1 MGSNNMNII
10 STAFVTVLLAIIFT
24 GCAPQKTAMRYGTC
38 YGKSFNQLLE
48 STELKPLFNDIAM
61 ELCSEPCVTEGG
73 GGILPSGQSEA
84 SPRCL
89 PTANGKN
96 DYSVLITDFVDI
108 QSFAPASQG
117 LLMGELMRGSLSS
130 VCSTKI
136 TQVEFAKFFNL
147 NEKGLV
153 VLSRKVSEIKKDDY
167 DQTEAIVGTYSYLN
181 NKIVIFARKINVVTG
196 RISRMA
202 TREVDYNCAGG
213 SVSHT
218 VK

>member
-1 MGSNNMNII
+1 MKII
-10 STAFVTVLLAIIFT
+10 LSFFLSIVVISCC
-24 GCAPQKTAMRYGTC
+24 GCAAQSKSARYSAC

-48 STELKPLFNDIAM
+48 STDLKSLFNDIARD
-61 ELCSEPCVTEGG
+61 LCSEPNNAENT
-73 GGILPSGQSEA
+73 PYDEA
-84 SPRCL
+84 IPARV
-89 PTANGKN
+89 KN
-96 DYSVLITDFVDI
+96 SYSVLITDFVDI
-108 QSFAPASQG
+108 QSFTPASQG

-153 VLSRKVSEIKKDDY
+153 VLSRKVSEIKKDEY

-196 RISRMA
+196 KISKMV
-202 TREVDYNCAGG
+202 TRELDYNCTGG
-213 SVSHT
+213 NVTYST
-218 VK
+218 K

>member
-1 MGSNNMNII
+1 MKNNI
-10 STAFVTVLLAIIFT
+10 SAIVAFFLAVTLS
-24 GCAPQKTAMRYGTC
+24 GCAAQNTAVRYSTC
-38 YGKSFNQLLE
+38 YGKTFNQLLE
-48 STELKPLFNDIAM
+48 ATDLKPLFNDIAR
-61 ELCSEPCVTEGG
+61 ELCTEPCPSSEG
-73 GGILPSGQSEA
+73 SS
-84 SPRCL
+84 SPADKTDKSRCS
-89 PTANGKN
+89 AVNDKN
-96 DYSVLITDFVDI
+96 SYSILITDFVDI
-108 QSFAPASQG
+108 QTFIPASQG

-130 VCSTKI
+130 ICSTKI

-153 VLSRKVSEIKKDDY
+153 VLSRKVSEIKKDEY

-196 RISRMA
+196 KISRMV

-213 SVSHT
+213 NVSYT

>member
-1 MGSNNMNII
+1 MKISN
-10 STAFVTVLLAIIFT
+10 LLASVIAVTILG
-24 GCAPQKTAMRYGTC
+24 GCASQSMVARHSTC
-38 YGKSFNQLLE
+38 YGKTFNQLLE
-48 STELKPLFNDIAM
+48 STDLKPLFNDIAR
-61 ELCSEPCVTEGG
+61 ELCAEPCVAEN
-73 GGILPSGQSEA
+73 SVASSEKTDI
-84 SPRCL
+84 SQKCSSV
-89 PTANGKN
+89 NDKN
-96 DYSVLITDFVDI
+96 SYSVLITDFVDI
-108 QSFAPASQG
+108 QSFTPASQG

-153 VLSRKVSEIKKDDY
+153 VLSRKVSEIKKDEY

-196 RISRMA
+196 KISRMV

-213 SVSHT
+213 SVSYI

>member
-1 MGSNNMNII
+1 MKIYISAIVTFFLAVTLSGCAAQ
-10 STAFVTVLLAIIFT
+10 STAV
-24 GCAPQKTAMRYGTC
+24 RYSTC
-38 YGKSFNQLLE
+38 YGKTFNQLLE
-48 STELKPLFNDIAM
+48 ATDLKPLFNDIAR
-61 ELCSEPCVTEGG
+61 ELCAEPCLSEGT
-73 GGILPSGQSEA
+73 A
-84 SPRCL
+84 SPVDKADNSRCS
-89 PTANGKN
+89 AVNDKN
-96 DYSVLITDFVDI
+96 NYSILITDFVDI
-108 QSFAPASQG
+108 QTFTPASQG

-130 VCSTKI
+130 ICSTKI

-153 VLSRKVSEIKKDDY
+153 VLSRKVSEIKKDEY

-196 RISRMA
+196 KISRMV

-213 SVSHT
+213 TVSYT

>member
-1 MGSNNMNII
+1 MGINDMKNYFS
-10 STAFVTVLLAIIFT
+10 AIAAVFFAVAVT
-24 GCAPQKTAMRYGTC
+24 GCAVQSTAVRYSTC
-38 YGKSFNQLLE
+38 YGKTFNQLLE
-48 STELKPLFNDIAM
+48 STDLKPLFNDIAR
-61 ELCSEPCVTEGG
+61 ELCTEHCTPEGG
-73 GGILPSGQSEA
+73 SSSA
-84 SPRCL
+84 DKFDNSRCS
-89 PTANGKN
+89 AVN
-96 DYSVLITDFVDI
+96 DRNSYSILITDFVDI
-108 QSFAPASQG
+108 QTFTPASQG

-130 VCSTKI
+130 ICSTKI

-153 VLSRKVSEIKKDDY
+153 VLSRKVSEIKKDEY

-196 RISRMA
+196 KISRMV

-213 SVSHT
+213 NVSYT

>member
-1 MGSNNMNII
+1 MGSNNMRNILCA
-10 STAFVTVLLAIIFT
+10 TVAVFLAVTLT
-24 GCAPQKTAMRYGTC
+24 GCAAQSPAIRYSTC
-38 YGKSFNQLLE
+38 YGKTFNQLLE
-48 STELKPLFNDIAM
+48 STDLKPLFNDIAR
-61 ELCSEPCVTEGG
+61 ELCSEQCAAEGG
-73 GGILPSGQSEA
+73 SAPADNANTG
-84 SPRCL
+84 RCSA
-89 PTANGKN
+89 ANDKN
-96 DYSVLITDFVDI
+96 SYSILITDFVDI
-108 QSFAPASQG
+108 QTFTPASQG

-130 VCSTKI
+130 ICSTKI

-153 VLSRKVSEIKKDDY
+153 VLSRKVSEIKKDEY

-196 RISRMA
+196 KISRMV

-213 SVSHT
+213 IVSYT

>member
-1 MGSNNMNII
+1 MGSNNMRNILCA
-10 STAFVTVLLAIIFT
+10 TVAVFLAVTLT
-24 GCAPQKTAMRYGTC
+24 GCAAQSTAIRYSTC
-38 YGKSFNQLLE
+38 YGKTFNQLLE
-48 STELKPLFNDIAM
+48 STDLKPLFNDIAR
-61 ELCSEPCVTEGG
+61 ELCSEQCAAEGG
-73 GGILPSGQSEA
+73 SAPADNANTG
-84 SPRCL
+84 RCSA
-89 PTANGKN
+89 ANDKN
-96 DYSVLITDFVDI
+96 SYSILITDFVDI
-108 QSFAPASQG
+108 QTFTPASQG

-130 VCSTKI
+130 ICSTKI

-153 VLSRKVSEIKKDDY
+153 VLSRKVSEIKKDEY

-196 RISRMA
+196 KISRMV

-213 SVSHT
+213 IVSYT

>member
-1 MGSNNMNII
+1 MKMNSSIIASIILALFLAGCASNN
-10 STAFVTVLLAIIFT
+10 
-24 GCAPQKTAMRYGTC
+24 PAMRFGAC

-48 STELKPLFNDIAM
+48 STDLKQLFNDIAR
-61 ELCSEPCVTEGG
+61 ELCTEPCVTETVPESKEKSA
-73 GGILPSGQSEA
+73 ISS
-84 SPRCL
+84 RCL
-89 PTANGKN
+89 VANEKQS
-96 DYSVLITDFVDI
+96 YSVLVTDFVDI
-108 QSFAPASQG
+108 QSFTPASQG

-153 VLSRKVSEIKKDDY
+153 VLSRKVSEIKKDEY

-181 NKIVIFARKINVVTG
+181 NKIVIFARRINVVTG
-196 RISRMA
+196 KISRMV

-213 SVSHT
+213 NVSYT
-218 VK
+218 TK

>member
-1 MGSNNMNII
+1 MNIYFSSI
-10 STAFVTVLLAIIFT
+10 GSILLAIVLT
-24 GCAPQKTAMRYGTC
+24 GCVTQNTAVRFSAC

-48 STELKPLFNDIAM
+48 ATELKPLFNDIAR
-61 ELCSEPCVTEGG
+61 ELCNEPCVTEGTP
-73 GGILPSGQSEA
+73 LPTENADNNS
-84 SPRCL
+84 RCL
-89 PTANGKN
+89 AANEKRS
-96 DYSVLITDFVDI
+96 YSVLVTDFVDI
-108 QSFAPASQG
+108 QSFTPASQG

-181 NKIVIFARKINVVTG
+181 NKVVIFARKINVVSG
-196 RISRMA
+196 KISRMV

-213 SVSHT
+213 GVSYSV
-218 VK
+218 K